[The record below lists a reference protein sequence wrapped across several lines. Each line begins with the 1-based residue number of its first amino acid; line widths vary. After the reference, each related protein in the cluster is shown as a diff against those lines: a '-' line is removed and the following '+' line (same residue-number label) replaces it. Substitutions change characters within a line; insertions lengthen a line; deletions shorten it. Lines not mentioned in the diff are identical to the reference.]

1 VQNLDDKT
9 AKNEDSDLH
18 QLKSSN
24 SKDAKETKKS
34 PGKALK
40 SADPVQSTAV
50 EVKSSTATN
59 LRSQETKLT
68 ANLTIKIFIE
78 SIRMYLFDE
87 NCESL
92 VRLIIDMIIN
102 L

>member
-9 AKNEDSDLH
+9 AKNEDSDLP
-18 QLKSSN
+18 QPKSS

-40 SADPVQSTAV
+40 SADPVPGTVV

-59 LRSQETKLT
+59 LSNQETKLA
-68 ANLTIKIFIE
+68 ANLTIKVFIE

-92 VRLIIDMIIN
+92 VRLIIDMVRN
-102 L
+102 A